1 MLEIIMRHWKEGKRN
16 KPHIELIPMIDVMMF
31 LLVFFVLISLNVI
44 PSQGLKTQLPSATT
58 AKLLKPQKKAIVTL
72 TQNHIQ
78 LDGQEVNLDDMIKQL
93 IAQKK
98 EGTQTAIII
107 NSDKFVAVEQLV
119 KVMDRLRA
127 DGFTS
132 VSLAARKQ

>member
-1 MLEIIMRHWKEGKRN
+1 MRSWSETKKA

-58 AKLLKPQKKAIVTL
+58 SQALKPQTKAIVTL
-72 TQNHIQ
+72 FADQIQ
-78 LDGQEVNLDDMIKQL
+78 LDGKNTTVDALVQALKAQQQAGQS
-93 IAQKK
+93 IAV
-98 EGTQTAIII
+98 II
-107 NSDKFVAVEQLV
+107 NSDKGVAVEQLV
-119 KVMDRLRA
+119 SVMDRLRA

-132 VSLAARKQ
+132 VSLATRKA

>member
-1 MLEIIMRHWKEGKRN
+1 MRYWEETKRN

-58 AKLLKPQKKAIVTL
+58 AQLLKPQNKAIVTL
-72 TQNHIQ
+72 TPDHIQ
-78 LDGQEVNLDDMIKQL
+78 LDGQEVNLDQMIQQL
-93 IAQKK
+93 IAQKQK
-98 EGTQTAIII
+98 GAQTAVII
-107 NSDKFVAVEQLV
+107 NSDKSVEVEQLV

>member
-1 MLEIIMRHWKEGKRN
+1 MSEISMRYWESEKRN

-58 AKLLKPQKKAIVTL
+58 AQLLKPQNKAIVTL
-72 TQNHIQ
+72 TKDHIQ
-78 LDGQEVNLDDMIKQL
+78 LDGKEVSLDQMIQQL
-93 IAQKK
+93 LAQKK
-98 EGTQTAIII
+98 KETQTAVII
-107 NSDKFVAVEQLV
+107 NSDKAVEVEQLV

>member
-1 MLEIIMRHWKEGKRN
+1 MVKIMRSWSETKKA

-58 AKLLKPQKKAIVTL
+58 SQALKPQTKAIVTL
-72 TQNHIQ
+72 LADQIQ
-78 LDGQEVNLDDMIKQL
+78 LDGQNTSIDQL
-93 IAQKK
+93 VQSLKSQQQAGKNIAV
-98 EGTQTAIII
+98 II
-107 NSDKFVAVEQLV
+107 NSDKGVAVEQLV
-119 KVMDRLRA
+119 SVMDRLRA

-132 VSLAARKQ
+132 VSLATRKV

>member
-1 MLEIIMRHWKEGKRN
+1 MRSWSETKKA

-58 AKLLKPQKKAIVTL
+58 SQAFKPQTKAIVTL
-72 TQNHIQ
+72 LADQIQ
-78 LDGQEVNLDDMIKQL
+78 LDGQNTSIDQL
-93 IAQKK
+93 VQSLKSQQQAGKSIAV
-98 EGTQTAIII
+98 II
-107 NSDKFVAVEQLV
+107 NSDKGVAVEQLV
-119 KVMDRLRA
+119 SVMDRLRA

-132 VSLAARKQ
+132 VSLATRKV

>member
-1 MLEIIMRHWKEGKRN
+1 MRYWESEKRN

-58 AKLLKPQKKAIVTL
+58 AQLLKPQNKAIVTL
-72 TQNHIQ
+72 TKDHIQ
-78 LDGQEVNLDDMIKQL
+78 LDGKEVSLDQMIQQL
-93 IAQKK
+93 LAQKK
-98 EGTQTAIII
+98 KETQTAVII
-107 NSDKFVAVEQLV
+107 NSDKAVEVEQLV

>member
-1 MLEIIMRHWKEGKRN
+1 MVKIMRSWSETKKA

-58 AKLLKPQKKAIVTL
+58 SQALKPQTKAIVTL
-72 TQNHIQ
+72 LADQIQ
-78 LDGQEVNLDDMIKQL
+78 LDGQNTSIDQL
-93 IAQKK
+93 VQSLKSQQQAGKSIAV
-98 EGTQTAIII
+98 II
-107 NSDKFVAVEQLV
+107 NSDKGVAVEQLV
-119 KVMDRLRA
+119 SVMDRLRA

-132 VSLAARKQ
+132 VSLATRKV

>member
-1 MLEIIMRHWKEGKRN
+1 MVTIMRSWSETKKA

-58 AKLLKPQKKAIVTL
+58 SQALKPQTKAIVTL
-72 TQNHIQ
+72 LANQIQ
-78 LDGQEVNLDDMIKQL
+78 LDGQNTSIDQL
-93 IAQKK
+93 VQSLKAQQQSGKSIAV
-98 EGTQTAIII
+98 II
-107 NSDKFVAVEQLV
+107 NSDKGVAVEQLV
-119 KVMDRLRA
+119 SVMDRLRA

-132 VSLAARKQ
+132 VSLATRKV

>member
-1 MLEIIMRHWKEGKRN
+1 MRSWSESKKA

-58 AKLLKPQKKAIVTL
+58 AQALKPQTKAIVTL
-72 TQNHIQ
+72 LPDTIQ
-78 LDGQEVNLDDMIKQL
+78 LDGQKLTIDQLLQNLKGQKQQGQNL
-93 IAQKK
+93 S
-98 EGTQTAIII
+98 III
-107 NSDKFVAVEQLV
+107 NSDKSVAVEQLV
-119 KVMDRLRA
+119 QVMDRLRA

-132 VSLAARKQ
+132 VSLAARKP

>member
-1 MLEIIMRHWKEGKRN
+1 MRYWESEKRN

-58 AKLLKPQKKAIVTL
+58 AQLLKPQNKAIVTL
-72 TQNHIQ
+72 TKGHIQ
-78 LDGQEVNLDDMIKQL
+78 LDGKEVSLDQMIQQL
-93 IAQKK
+93 LAQKK
-98 EGTQTAIII
+98 KEVQTAVII
-107 NSDKFVAVEQLV
+107 NSDKAVEVEQLV

>member
-1 MLEIIMRHWKEGKRN
+1 MRYWESEKRN

-58 AKLLKPQKKAIVTL
+58 AQLLKPQNKAIVTL
-72 TQNHIQ
+72 TKDHIQ
-78 LDGQEVNLDDMIKQL
+78 LDGKEVSLDQMIQQL
-93 IAQKK
+93 LAQKK
-98 EGTQTAIII
+98 KEVQTAVII
-107 NSDKFVAVEQLV
+107 NSDKAVEVEQLV

>member
-1 MLEIIMRHWKEGKRN
+1 MRYWESEKRN

-58 AKLLKPQKKAIVTL
+58 AQLLKPQNKAIVTL
-72 TQNHIQ
+72 TKDHIQ
-78 LDGQEVNLDDMIKQL
+78 LDGKEVGLDQMIQQL
-93 IAQKK
+93 LAQKK
-98 EGTQTAIII
+98 KEVQTAVII
-107 NSDKFVAVEQLV
+107 NSDKAVEVEQLV

>member
-1 MLEIIMRHWKEGKRN
+1 MRSWSETKKA

-58 AKLLKPQKKAIVTL
+58 SQALKPQTKAIVTL
-72 TQNHIQ
+72 LANQIQ
-78 LDGQEVNLDDMIKQL
+78 LDGQNTSIDQL
-93 IAQKK
+93 VQSLKAQQQSGKSIAV
-98 EGTQTAIII
+98 II
-107 NSDKFVAVEQLV
+107 NSDKGVAVEQLV
-119 KVMDRLRA
+119 SVMDRLRA

-132 VSLAARKQ
+132 VSLATRKV

>member
-1 MLEIIMRHWKEGKRN
+1 MRSWSETKKA

-58 AKLLKPQKKAIVTL
+58 SQALKPQTKAIVTL
-72 TQNHIQ
+72 LADQIQ
-78 LDGQEVNLDDMIKQL
+78 LDGQNTSIDQL
-93 IAQKK
+93 VQSLKSQQQAGKSIAV
-98 EGTQTAIII
+98 II
-107 NSDKFVAVEQLV
+107 NSDKGVAVEQLV
-119 KVMDRLRA
+119 SVMDRLRA

-132 VSLAARKQ
+132 VSLATRKV